1 MKNPVTAADSRT
13 DRAARSWL
21 VIALVSLVALVLLT
35 VVVMNKVVIPFDQP
49 LLALAGTWSG
59 AKAFWDAISTIGNYP
74 MIPIGLGFVVWLYV
88 KKRRREALLVF
99 LLLAAATA
107 GSEGLKALVARPR
120 PEGGGAGIPG
130 VVYSYPSGHSFEDLM
145 ILGMVALA
153 LWRSAQ
159 PRWLQLGFLLLAVIQ
174 VVLVCIA
181 RVALNVHYPS
191 DMLAGLLGGATILGL
206 YAWWTRRGAW
216 ADHPSRWGP

>member
-1 MKNPVTAADSRT
+1 MTPAHGSRVG
-13 DRAARSWL
+13 RAAPIWL
-21 VIALVSLVALVLLT
+21 AAALASLLGLVLLT
-35 VVVMNKVVIPFDQP
+35 ALIMSKVVIPFDQP
-49 LLALAGTWSG
+49 LLTLALSWASWS
-59 AKAFWDAISTIGNYP
+59 ALWDAISTIGNYP
-74 MIPIGLGFVVWLYV
+74 MIPIGLGFALWLFV
-88 KKRRREALLVF
+88 KKRRREALLVIILF
-99 LLLAAATA
+99 AAATA

-130 VVYSYPSGHSFEDLM
+130 VVYSFPSGHSFEDLM
-145 ILGMVALA
+145 ILGMIALA

-159 PRWLQLGFLLLAVIQ
+159 PRWLQVGFIVLVVIQ

-191 DMLAGLLGGATILGL
+191 DMLAGLLGGFAILGM

-216 ADHPSRWGP
+216 ADHPTRWGP

>member
-1 MKNPVTAADSRT
+1 MTSAHDSGAG
-13 DRAARSWL
+13 RAAASWL
-21 VIALVSLVALVLLT
+21 AIALVSLAGLGLLT
-35 VVVMNKVVIPFDQP
+35 VAVMSKVVIPFDQP
-49 LLALAGTWSG
+49 LLALAGTWAG
-59 AKAFWDAISTIGNYP
+59 WNAFWDAISTIGNYP

-145 ILGMVALA
+145 ILGMVGLA
-153 LWRSAQ
+153 LWRSSQ
-159 PRWLQLGFLLLAVIQ
+159 PRWLQVGFIVLAATQ

-191 DMLAGLLGGATILGL
+191 DMLAGLLGGAAVLGL

-216 ADHPSRWGP
+216 ADHPTRWST

>member
-1 MKNPVTAADSRT
+1 MIRANDSGPG
-13 DRAARSWL
+13 RAAVSWL
-21 VIALVSLVALVLLT
+21 AIALVSLAGLALLT
-35 VVVMNKVVIPFDQP
+35 VAVMSKVVIPFDQP
-49 LLALAGTWSG
+49 LLALAATWAG

-145 ILGMVALA
+145 ILGIVALA

-159 PRWLQLGFLLLAVIQ
+159 PRWLQVGFVVLAATQ

-191 DMLAGLLGGATILGL
+191 DMLAGLLAGAAVLGL

-216 ADHPSRWGP
+216 ADHPTRWNG